1 MLWMLY
7 FQFVEWEKNPLI
19 CKSDM
24 ATDNKILATLYSEA
38 SMTTDNFNNKFLVLW
53 SGAIP
58 EVRKKRILVEK
69 SFLFGDLK
77 MMKK

>member
-1 MLWMLY
+1 MLY

-38 SMTTDNFNNKFLVLW
+38 SMTTDNFKNKFLVLW

-58 EVRKKRILVEK
+58 EGQKKRILVEK
-69 SFLFGDLK
+69 SFLFGGLTILNK
-77 MMKK
+77 